1 MNQGS
6 AAAGHNAPAGLR
18 RIARIDLNAFTSN
31 ITRLLADEPGLV
43 LDARANAYGHGAERI
58 VRAALD
64 AGVTT
69 VRVSPRDGALPGIRR
84 SALMT
89 VPSVRPLVAEA
100 AYGLD
105 GESEPVMTVVG
116 EVIAVKPTEAGAG
129 VSYGYT
135 YRTESNTTLALV
147 GLGYADGVPRL
158 SSNRASVTIGH
169 SLLPL
174 VGRVAM
180 DQFVVDCGDVT
191 PSVGD
196 EVTLWGVSSIVSP
209 TAIEW
214 AEQTERSPLELTAG
228 LANRVERVYS

>member
-6 AAAGHNAPAGLR
+6 AAAGLSARAGLR

-31 ITRLLADEPGLV
+31 IARLLADEPDLV

-64 AGVTT
+64 AGVRTM
-69 VRVSPRDGALPGIRR
+69 RVSPRDGALPGIRR

-105 GESEPVMTVVG
+105 SESAPVMTVVG

-135 YRTESNTTLALV
+135 YRTEADTTLALV
-147 GLGYADGVPRL
+147 GLGYADGIPRL
-158 SSNRASVTIGH
+158 SSNRASVTIGD

-180 DQFVVDCGDVT
+180 DQFVVDCGDVL

-209 TAIEW
+209 TAIDW
-214 AEQTERSPLELTAG
+214 AEQTERTPLELTAG
-228 LANRVERVYS
+228 LAGRVERVYS

>member
-6 AAAGHNAPAGLR
+6 AAAGRTVAGLR

-31 ITRLLADEPGLV
+31 LARLLADEPGLV
-43 LDARANAYGHGAERI
+43 LDARANAYGHGVERI
-58 VRAALD
+58 VRAGLD
-64 AGVTT
+64 AGATT
-69 VRVSPRDGALPGIRR
+69 VRVSPRDGALAGIRR

-105 GESEPVMTVVG
+105 GEAEPVMTVVG

-135 YRTESNTTLALV
+135 YRTEEDTTLALV
-147 GLGYADGVPRL
+147 GLGYADGIPRL
-158 SSNRASVTIGH
+158 SSNRASVTIGD

-209 TAIEW
+209 TAIDW
-214 AEQTERSPLELTAG
+214 AQQTERSALELTAG
-228 LANRVERVYS
+228 LASRVERVYS